1 LNFLYD
7 FDEPEIIEGGTKA
20 RINTVFWTNDTALKM
35 FELYPEVLV
44 FDTTYKTNVSQMPLG
59 CFIGVDNRN
68 TSFII
73 GMVLINSEKTE
84 AFSFALRSL
93 LQKSRV
99 APSLIKT
106 IFTDFDTGIR
116 KGFGETLP
124 DVDIL
129 VCRWHVKKNVIA
141 AVCSKYGYTKH
152 HKKEIDDAMNLFDA
166 LAFERD
172 VPEFVRKAGEFI
184 TKYSLAQETIN
195 RWWGRALVWAEC
207 YTKECIRLGIVS
219 TQRAETNHA
228 ALKWHIEATS
238 HLNVLVSTV
247 DNMIISRKTIT

>member
-1 LNFLYD
+1 
-7 FDEPEIIEGGTKA
+7 
-20 RINTVFWTNDTALKM
+20 
-35 FELYPEVLV
+35 
-44 FDTTYKTNVSQMPLG
+44 
-59 CFIGVDNRN
+59 
-68 TSFII
+68 
-73 GMVLINSEKTE
+73 
-84 AFSFALRSL
+84 
-93 LQKSRV
+93 
-99 APSLIKT
+99 
-106 IFTDFDTGIR
+106 
-116 KGFGETLP
+116 
-124 DVDIL
+124 
-129 VCRWHVKKNVIA
+129 
-141 AVCSKYGYTKH
+141 
-152 HKKEIDDAMNLFDA
+152 MNLFDA

-247 DNMIISRKTIT
+247 DNMIYKPKKRLGDNFLFNTMSLSWISEAAFPCSFGARCLGMFSA